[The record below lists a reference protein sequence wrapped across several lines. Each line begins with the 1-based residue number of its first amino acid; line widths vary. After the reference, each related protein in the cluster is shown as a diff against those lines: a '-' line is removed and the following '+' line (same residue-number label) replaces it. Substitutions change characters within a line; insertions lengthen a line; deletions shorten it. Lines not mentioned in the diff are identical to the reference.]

1 MFVLYFIVP
10 VDAVVLF
17 QIAQQL
23 LFTLYLLAAN
33 PEVQDKA
40 YEEVR
45 SVAPEYPAP
54 LTAHNISS
62 VTYLRACM
70 KESSR

>member
-10 VDAVVLF
+10 DDAVVLF
-17 QIAQQL
+17 QIVQQL
-23 LFTLYLLAAN
+23 LFMLYLLATN

-45 SVAPEYPAP
+45 SIAPEYPAP
-54 LTAHNISS
+54 LTAHNINSM
-62 VTYLRACM
+62 TYLRACM